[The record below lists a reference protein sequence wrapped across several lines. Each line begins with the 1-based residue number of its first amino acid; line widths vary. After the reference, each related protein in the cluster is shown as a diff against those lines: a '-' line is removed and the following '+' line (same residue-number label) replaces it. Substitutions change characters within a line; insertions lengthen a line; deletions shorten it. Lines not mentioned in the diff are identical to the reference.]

1 MEAKLTV
8 PPTSTSVDSSEVLNK
23 IVELKNV
30 FELNS
35 RVNSNLMKKRE
46 EEIEALKEKL
56 EAYKKTIASTQDE
69 LEESKNSLQHEL
81 KMKTKYKVLYRE
93 SKKQLEIAKK
103 TIEEKS
109 TEITEMEEYILLIEV
124 RRENEENLENISYED
139 ILNNSLDG
147 LTELFVSPSAVDSKL
162 TLSPIPEENIEEIP
176 DYYDEWWE
184 EKEIETKDS
193 WSTFWFYRNAY
204 KSSLQISIGS
214 DSKISENLFSES
226 EIADVNQEVSFEA
239 IVADEPNQKMCKM
252 KSFLSD
258 VSDKENVKKLKKK
271 KKKKKRFTTLFSLA
285 HF

>member
-56 EAYKKTIASTQDE
+56 EAYKKKIASTQDE

-176 DYYDEWWE
+176 DYYDEW
-184 EKEIETKDS
+184 
-193 WSTFWFYRNAY
+193 
-204 KSSLQISIGS
+204 
-214 DSKISENLFSES
+214 
-226 EIADVNQEVSFEA
+226 
-239 IVADEPNQKMCKM
+239 
-252 KSFLSD
+252 
-258 VSDKENVKKLKKK
+258 
-271 KKKKKRFTTLFSLA
+271 
-285 HF
+285 